1 MIELGRYNDLSVVK
15 KVDFGVYL
23 GSLDEKVLLPAK
35 EVAEGTEVGTVIS
48 VFIYRDSQ
56 DRLIATTAKPYIELG
71 SIARLK
77 VKAVNRV
84 GAFLDWGLPKDLM
97 MPYKEQTRKV
107 EEGDEVLVACYIDK
121 SDRLCATMKVYDYLK
136 TESPYIQ
143 GDEVSGVIYNI
154 NPNFGAFVAIDDK
167 YNAMI
172 PKVELGLGYGI
183 GDEVKGRV
191 IKKREDGKLDISLR
205 NKAYI
210 QVNRDTDV
218 IMDKLM
224 KNGGRLNLWDKSDPQ
239 EIRDS
244 VNMTKGQFKRAIGHL
259 YKEGRIEL
267 KEGYIEVIRK

>member
-48 VFIYRDSQ
+48 VFIYRDSR

-210 QVNRDTDV
+210 QVNRDIDV

>member
-48 VFIYRDSQ
+48 VFIYSDSQ